1 MKLRDIF
8 VLVAVIGLTMVQVK
22 ATALV
27 DDFEARRIARL
38 SSLLP
43 PIPSPLIEKDSV
55 LRSAY
60 YDTLSILIEDNRC
73 SRFYG
78 GSATAIE
85 VFTRFFER
93 ARTDYL
99 SSGIGLR
106 MSDGPITMLNAQ
118 TNLSYRVFERISINK
133 NGPFYKRSVSTSYAH
148 IPGVGSFQADT
159 REVRALMLLH
169 ELGHLI
175 KGPNGEWLLPDDG
188 KDQDLSM
195 KNSRKV
201 EEVCGE
207 QIRDLGRSNAGT
219 YLAKLAAAR
228 DNLALA
234 EKSSDKKLELKNQ

>member
-8 VLVAVIGLTMVQVK
+8 VLVTVIGLTMVQVK

-27 DDFEARRIARL
+27 DDAEARRMARL

-43 PIPSPLIEKDSV
+43 PIPSQIEKDGV

-73 SRFYG
+73 SSFYG

-85 VFTRFFER
+85 VFSQLFER

-99 SSGIGLR
+99 ASGIGMR
-106 MSDGPITMLNAQ
+106 MAGGPITMLNAQ
-118 TNLSYRVFERISINK
+118 TNLSYRVFEKVSINK
-133 NGPFYKRSVSTSYAH
+133 NGPFYRRRVSNSQPQ
-148 IPGVGSFQADT
+148 IPGVGSFPANT

-175 KGPNGEWLLPDDG
+175 KGANGEWLLPDDG
-188 KDQDLSM
+188 SDQDLSVR
-195 KNSRKV
+195 NSRKV

-207 QIRDLGRSNAGT
+207 QIRGLMRSNAGE
-219 YLAKLAAAR
+219 YLAKLAAAK
-228 DNLALA
+228 DKVALA
-234 EKSSDKKLELKNQ
+234 KKGSDKKLEMEVK